1 VRTNYLVTYRQHY
14 LNGFEFRQGPK
25 GNAVIEAVYHS
36 EGRVA
41 YTAGAN
47 PLYEYSIEDHLGNTR
62 LTFCDLNS
70 DGAIQTPSEILQEN
84 HYYPFGLAL
93 NGPWMNNVAPDNLY
107 QYNGKE
113 LQPDHGLGWYD
124 YGARMYMPELG
135 RWNGVDALG
144 EKYVNISTYL
154 NPVNEPILFIDPSS
168 MSISNYYEEGSILND
183 FTPEAD
189 SENLEETMGNCFLL
203 RYYSYYFFLQVS
215 HLTSLP
221 VSYLIGI
228 RPCNGGTFFNP

>member
-1 VRTNYLVTYRQHY
+1 MPTNPLTYY
-14 LNGFEFRQGPK
+14 FEFRQNPT

-47 PLYEYSIEDHLGNTR
+47 PRYEYSIKDHLGNTR

-93 NGPWMNNVAPDNLY
+93 NGPWMNNAAPDNLY

-124 YGARMYMPELG
+124 YGAHMYMPDLG
-135 RWNGVDALG
+135 RWNGVDALA

-154 NPVNEPILFIDPSS
+154 NPVNKPILFIDPNS
-168 MSISNYYEEGSILND
+168 MSISNFYAEGSILND
-183 FTPEAD
+183 FTPETER
-189 SENLEETMGNCFLL
+189 ENLKETMGKCFLL

-221 VSYLIGI
+221 VSYLIGT
-228 RPCNGGTFFNP
+228 RPCSGGTFLTLEQWPKN